1 MTKFPM
7 AFDSTGR
14 TPRSRSCSLPQSIC
28 WRARE
33 RERALT
39 QFGRISEQT
48 TDVLS
53 NLDGAKQEG
62 ERCRTWLAN
71 NKHVHL
77 RLCVFCILRGPTTL
91 GVPPFALRVE
101 WGTQPPS
108 INDFCR
114 SFAVVVVS
122 LPPGSLPLP
131 PITYTIHCHKS
142 PHPLFTRA
150 PSLSPYNLAS
160 SPLPLPYRFLAV
172 YQSITWNSNHFGRNL
187 SLRAGGGIMSNKISL

>member
-1 MTKFPM
+1 MVGLGWQN
-7 AFDSTGR
+7 S
-14 TPRSRSCSLPQSIC
+14 
-28 WRARE
+28 
-33 RERALT
+33 
-39 QFGRISEQT
+39 
-48 TDVLS
+48 
-53 NLDGAKQEG
+53 
-62 ERCRTWLAN
+62 
-71 NKHVHL
+71 KHVHL

-122 LPPGSLPLP
+122 LPPGSLSLP

-150 PSLSPYNLAS
+150 PSPFLTPSLQPRLLS
-160 SPLPLPYRFLAV
+160 SPLTLPF
-172 YQSITWNSNHFGRNL
+172 F
-187 SLRAGGGIMSNKISL
+187 

>member
-1 MTKFPM
+1 MSYRIWMGQNRRGCALF
-7 AFDSTGR
+7 
-14 TPRSRSCSLPQSIC
+14 LPC
-28 WRARE
+28 KRR
-33 RERALT
+33 L
-39 QFGRISEQT
+39 
-48 TDVLS
+48 V
-53 NLDGAKQEG
+53 
-62 ERCRTWLAN
+62 N

-101 WGTQPPS
+101 WGTQPAS

-122 LPPGSLPLP
+122 LPPGSLSLP

-150 PSLSPYNLAS
+150 PSLPHSLTPTSPPLLSPY
-160 SPLPLPYRFLAV
+160 PTVLAV
-172 YQSITWNSNHFGRNL
+172 CQSITWNSNNWSKPKFESR
-187 SLRAGGGIMSNKISL
+187 R